1 MENNEN
7 QPIIIKK
14 IIKKGHGGGHH
25 GGAWKVAYADFVTAM
40 MAFFMVLWLV
50 AMMSIEAK
58 KDMAEYFRSYTIF
71 EGTEA
76 GGGKGVS
83 IMSGNPVMLNKA
95 ADAAVP
101 KPSSSASSSIS
112 ILLSRSINTHLRDLK
127 DQILIFTTN
136 DGVRLELVDLDDSP
150 MFERGGGRLVQRGKE
165 VFKVLAESLK
175 KMPYKIAIEGHTD
188 SFKFANKEHTNWEL
202 AAERANSARREL
214 VKNGLDEKRV
224 SRVSS
229 FADVVPLNGRD
240 TFDPINRRVSI
251 LVEKKKFAPGA
262 DEDIFR

>member
-1 MENNEN
+1 MENNDT

-14 IIKKGHGGGHH
+14 VIKKGHGGGHH

-58 KDMAEYFRSYTIF
+58 KGMAEYFRSYTIF

-76 GGGKGVS
+76 GGGKGIS
-83 IMSGNPVMLNKA
+83 IMSGNPLMLNKA
-95 ADAAVP
+95 SSKPVP
-101 KPSSSASSSIS
+101 TANNNNNL
-112 ILLSRSINTHLRDLK
+112 ILQITKTVNTRLSDLK
-127 DQILIFTTN
+127 DQILIFTTSN
-136 DGVRLELVDLDDSP
+136 GVRLELVDLDDSP
-150 MFERGGGRLVQRGKE
+150 MFERGGARLVKRGRDI
-165 VFKVLAESLK
+165 FSVLASSLK
-175 KMPYKIAIEGHTD
+175 NMPSKIAIEGHTD
-188 SFKFANKEHTNWEL
+188 SFKFAGKGHSNWEL
-202 AAERANSARREL
+202 AAERANAARREL
-214 VKNGLDEKRV
+214 VKNGLNEKRV

-251 LVEKKKFAPGA
+251 LVEKNKFLQG
-262 DEDIFR
+262 DDGDIFK